1 LSVRRREETAAL
13 NRMRARLVAP
23 AIEGTEELLNELNNL
38 ATRIALLPADEDET
52 DPEIVRRLDSLRV
65 RFAEW
70 LLHRNRNSP
79 TPVPPV
85 RRRRIVD
92 R

>member
-1 LSVRRREETAAL
+1 MTVVRRREETAAL

-23 AIEGTEELLNELNNL
+23 TIEGTEELLNELNNL
-38 ATRIALLPADEDET
+38 ATRISLLPPDEEET
-52 DPEIVRRLDSLRV
+52 DPEIVRRLDALRV

-70 LLHRNRNSP
+70 LLQKKSSP

-85 RRRRIVD
+85 WRRRIVD